1 MKKWENPKK
10 ILPVLG
16 FLPTAV
22 LAVCIAVS
30 LGDYTAPVLSLDAAG
45 SETGTQTGTLTTEK
59 RKERKTAAVTTKAPA
74 PAVTPVSE
82 SGTYRDGTYTG
93 TGTGFSGPITVQ
105 VVIEGGKIKDI
116 TVVSST
122 DDSPYLQNASALLKQ
137 IVALQSTNVD
147 TVSGA
152 TYSSVGLISAVR
164 DALQKA
170 GGSSASDSA
179 LPVLATSESQN
190 KTSENAPAVEAIAE
204 PAAYRDG
211 VYTGTG
217 TGFGGQMT
225 VQVTVSGGKITDI
238 QVLSSKDDSPYLQNA
253 CALLQNIIAS
263 QSTNV
268 DAVSGATYSSA
279 GLIEAVRN
287 ALANAATGEVPAET
301 TPVPT
306 AKTEPPATT
315 VPAVPQETGKF
326 PYPDGV
332 YTGSGEGYGGTTKI
346 ELTLKNG
353 TIQKIHVVSNEDDEA
368 FFKRAETLIS
378 LVIQRQSTD
387 VDAVSGATFSS
398 EGILEAIQEA
408 LEAAK
413 QAAQPA
419 TTTAV
424 ITTPPET
431 TTTPVTGTTNT
442 ETTTEPVPT
451 IYENGTY
458 EGTADCYPDAD
469 EDFAEYVL
477 SLKVQIEN
485 DQIVS
490 ISNVNGSGAEYDKLN
505 DRYIS
510 RAADGTKKIAG
521 TIAQILEK
529 QQTDSIDAVSG
540 ATYSSTGILNA
551 VKLALAKAAIA
562 PAEEAAPEQAASEE
576 VVEEAAPSEAA
587 EPEETPVTAPTV
599 EVVQPEE
606 KSAVSAW
613 FKEVWQQLFPAETP
627 DDSEPEPA
635 SSAEALPTSEA
646 ALPPEEAETEPE
658 TEGAAE

>member
-179 LPVLATSESQN
+179 LPVLAASESQN
-190 KTSENAPAVEAIAE
+190 KTGENAPAVEAIAE

-238 QVLSSKDDSPYLQNA
+238 QVLSSKDDSP
-253 CALLQNIIAS
+253 
-263 QSTNV
+263 
-268 DAVSGATYSSA
+268 
-279 GLIEAVRN
+279 
-287 ALANAATGEVPAET
+287 
-301 TPVPT
+301 
-306 AKTEPPATT
+306 
-315 VPAVPQETGKF
+315 
-326 PYPDGV
+326 
-332 YTGSGEGYGGTTKI
+332 
-346 ELTLKNG
+346 
-353 TIQKIHVVSNEDDEA
+353 
-368 FFKRAETLIS
+368 
-378 LVIQRQSTD
+378 
-387 VDAVSGATFSS
+387 
-398 EGILEAIQEA
+398 
-408 LEAAK
+408 
-413 QAAQPA
+413 
-419 TTTAV
+419 
-424 ITTPPET
+424 
-431 TTTPVTGTTNT
+431 
-442 ETTTEPVPT
+442 
-451 IYENGTY
+451 
-458 EGTADCYPDAD
+458 
-469 EDFAEYVL
+469 
-477 SLKVQIEN
+477 
-485 DQIVS
+485 
-490 ISNVNGSGAEYDKLN
+490 
-505 DRYIS
+505 
-510 RAADGTKKIAG
+510 
-521 TIAQILEK
+521 
-529 QQTDSIDAVSG
+529 
-540 ATYSSTGILNA
+540 
-551 VKLALAKAAIA
+551 
-562 PAEEAAPEQAASEE
+562 
-576 VVEEAAPSEAA
+576 
-587 EPEETPVTAPTV
+587 
-599 EVVQPEE
+599 
-606 KSAVSAW
+606 
-613 FKEVWQQLFPAETP
+613 
-627 DDSEPEPA
+627 
-635 SSAEALPTSEA
+635 
-646 ALPPEEAETEPE
+646 
-658 TEGAAE
+658 

>member
-74 PAVTPVSE
+74 LAVTPVSE

-105 VVIEGGKIKDI
+105 VVVEGGKIKDI

-179 LPVLATSESQN
+179 LPVLAASESQN

-419 TTTAV
+419 TTTTTAV
-424 ITTPPET
+424 TTAPPET

-442 ETTTEPVPT
+442 ETTTEPVPA

-540 ATYSSTGILNA
+540 ATCSSDAIVRAVENA
-551 VKLALAKAAIA
+551 L
-562 PAEEAAPEQAASEE
+562 EQAR
-576 VVEEAAPSEAA
+576 
-587 EPEETPVTAPTV
+587 
-599 EVVQPEE
+599 
-606 KSAVSAW
+606 K
-613 FKEVWQQLFPAETP
+613 
-627 DDSEPEPA
+627 
-635 SSAEALPTSEA
+635 
-646 ALPPEEAETEPE
+646 
-658 TEGAAE
+658 GA